1 MYMQGIF
8 AAINSVFGFIGPLS
22 DFLWDFPT
30 NMEWYR
36 NIPILGNISLAIIVL
51 LGSGIFFTIKLGFIQ
66 VTHFKKGIR
75 ILTERRTVKTGISP
89 LAAFLLSAAMRV
101 GPGNIIGV
109 TGAIAVGGPGAL
121 FWMWISA
128 FFGMAVAYMEAVLA
142 QIFKEKKDDEF
153 VGGLPFYG
161 RKLLGNKVWI
171 GVFLSVLYI
180 LYALCCLPAQGFNV
194 VSSVGRMAEILTGK
208 TILVNSLFYYIAGAA
223 IMILTAAIAF
233 GGIKK
238 VSKWTDM
245 MVPVMAV
252 LYVAVVFILIIL
264 NIGRIPYFFTAVF
277 GGAFKPQAFFGG
289 AMGTVLAQGVK
300 RGLMS
305 NEAGQGTITMSA
317 AAADAKHPCEQGILA
332 SLGVFLDTIVICTL
346 TGFVV
351 VMAHCWTGENAQAWA
366 ELDKLPKFTESIAV
380 LTPGTSM
387 NAVITFLVTLCF
399 GLFAFTCL
407 LGMISFSEIAANRIR
422 KDAVC
427 INIVRCIALFVA
439 AFGIL
444 CNLAGL
450 ELGNLWAFSDL
461 GNILIV
467 YFNVPIV
474 FAGARCV
481 FKATKHYK
489 KNDGTPFDSGVIGRN
504 DCIYW
509 DEKKFEK

>member
-208 TILVNSLFYYIAGAA
+208 TIPVNSLFYYIAGAA

>member
-1 MYMQGIF
+1 MGKLELNKMRKKSALYNTAFELFTTKGLAKTTISDIVENAGVAKGTFYLYFKDKYDIRNKLISHKAGELFSQ
-8 AAINSVFGFIGPLS
+8 ARDALEQAHVTGFTAQLHFLVDNILDRLETES
-22 DFLWDFPT
+22 DL
-30 NMEWYR
+30 
-36 NIPILGNISLAIIVL
+36 
-51 LGSGIFFTIKLGFIQ
+51 LGFISKNLSWG
-66 VTHFKKGIR
+66 VIKD
-75 ILTERRTVKTGISP
+75 
-89 LAAFLLSAAMRV
+89 AF
-101 GPGNIIGV
+101 
-109 TGAIAVGGPGAL
+109 
-121 FWMWISA
+121 
-128 FFGMAVAYMEAVLA
+128 
-142 QIFKEKKDDEF
+142 Q
-153 VGGLPFYG
+153 
-161 RKLLGNKVWI
+161 
-171 GVFLSVLYI
+171 
-180 LYALCCLPAQGFNV
+180 
-194 VSSVGRMAEILTGK
+194 
-208 TILVNSLFYYIAGAA
+208 
-223 IMILTAAIAF
+223 
-233 GGIKK
+233 
-238 VSKWTDM
+238 
-245 MVPVMAV
+245 
-252 LYVAVVFILIIL
+252 
-264 NIGRIPYFFTAVF
+264 
-277 GGAFKPQAFFGG
+277 

-351 VMAHCWTGENAQAWA
+351 VMAHCWTGEGAEAWA
-366 ELDKLPKFTESIAV
+366 ALDKLPKFTESIAV

-387 NAVITFLVTLCF
+387 NAIMTFLVTLCF

-474 FAGARCV
+474 FVGAKCV

-489 KNDGTPFDSGVIGRN
+489 KNDGTPFDSSVVGRN
-504 DCIYW
+504 DCVYW
-509 DEKKFEK
+509 DEKKGAH

>member
-1 MYMQGIF
+1 MQSVF
-8 AAINSVFGFIGPLS
+8 EAINSVFAFIGPLS

-30 NMEWYR
+30 NFEWYR
-36 NIPILGNISLAIIVL
+36 NIPILGNFSFAIIL
-51 LGSGIFFTIKLGFIQ
+51 LLESGIFFSFRLGFMQ
-66 VTHFKKGIR
+66 VTHFKKGVR
-75 ILTERRTVKTGISP
+75 ILTEKRTSETGITP
-89 LAAFLLSAAMRV
+89 AAAFFLSSAMRV

-121 FWMWISA
+121 FWMWVSA
-128 FFGMAVAYMEAVLA
+128 FFGMAIAYMEGVLA

-171 GVFLSVLYI
+171 GIFLSVLYI

-194 VSSVGRMAEILTGK
+194 VSSIGRMAEIVTGS
-208 TILVNSLFYYIAGAA
+208 TIASNSVFYYVVGAL
-223 IMILTAAIAF
+223 IILLTAGIAF
-233 GGIKK
+233 GGIRK
-238 VSKWTDM
+238 VTKWTDK

-252 LYVAVVFILIIL
+252 LYIAVVFILIIL
-264 NIGRIPYFFTAVF
+264 NLGRIPYFFETVF
-277 GGAFKPQAFFGG
+277 GGAFKPEAFFGG
-289 AMGTVLAQGVK
+289 VFGTVLAQGVK

-317 AAADAKHPCEQGILA
+317 AASDAKHPCEQGLLA
-332 SLGVFLDTIVICTL
+332 SVGVFLDTIVICTL

-366 ELDKLPKFTESIAV
+366 ALDKLPKFTESIAV
-380 LTPGTSM
+380 LTPGTAF
-387 NAVITFLVTLCF
+387 NAIITFLVTLCF
-399 GLFAFTCL
+399 CMFAFTCL

-422 KDAVC
+422 RDRVC
-427 INIVRCIALFVA
+427 INIVRCVALFVA

-444 CNLAGL
+444 CNIAGL

-474 FAGARCV
+474 YVGAKYV
-481 FKATKHYK
+481 FRATKHFR
-489 KNDGTPFDSGVIGRN
+489 KNDGTPFTSEVIGRD
-504 DCIYW
+504 DCTYW
-509 DEKKFEK
+509 DEKVGK

>member
-1 MYMQGIF
+1 MQGIF

-194 VSSVGRMAEILTGK
+194 VSSVGRMAEIFTGK
-208 TILVNSLFYYIAGAA
+208 TIPVNSLFYYIAGAA

-422 KDAVC
+422 KDATC

-489 KNDGTPFDSGVIGRN
+489 KNDGTPFDSGVIDRN
-504 DCIYW
+504 GCVYW

>member
-1 MYMQGIF
+1 M
-8 AAINSVFGFIGPLS
+8 
-22 DFLWDFPT
+22 
-30 NMEWYR
+30 
-36 NIPILGNISLAIIVL
+36 
-51 LGSGIFFTIKLGFIQ
+51 GSGIFFTIKLGFIQ

-208 TILVNSLFYYIAGAA
+208 TIPVNSLFYYIAGAA

-504 DCIYW
+504 DCVYW

>member
-1 MYMQGIF
+1 MQGVF

-36 NIPILGNISLAIIVL
+36 HIPILGNISLAIIVL

-208 TILVNSLFYYIAGAA
+208 TIPVNSLFYYIAGAA

-264 NIGRIPYFFTAVF
+264 NIGRIPYFFAAVF

-380 LTPGTSM
+380 LTPGTAM

-407 LGMISFSEIAANRIR
+407 LGMISFSEIAANRIQ
-422 KDAVC
+422 KDAAC

-489 KNDGTPFDSGVIGRN
+489 KNDGTPFDSGVIDRN
-504 DCIYW
+504 DCVYW

>member
-1 MYMQGIF
+1 MQGIF

-75 ILTERRTVKTGISP
+75 ILTEIRTVKTGISP

-208 TILVNSLFYYIAGAA
+208 TIPVNSLFYYIAGAA